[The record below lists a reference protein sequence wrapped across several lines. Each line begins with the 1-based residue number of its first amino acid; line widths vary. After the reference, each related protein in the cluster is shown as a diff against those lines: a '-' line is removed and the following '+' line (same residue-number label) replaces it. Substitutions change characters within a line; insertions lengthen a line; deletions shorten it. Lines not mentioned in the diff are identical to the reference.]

1 MALNYVSNHNELK
14 FKMGIGSILI
24 SYSKQNL
31 KLPSVKLQA
40 THPVWYAKTMRLP
53 DPIVLFIHNFCL
65 WLKIG
70 IRGKVYGV
78 ICFVHA
84 HH

>member
-40 THPVWYAKTMRLP
+40 SHLFGMPKT
-53 DPIVLFIHNFCL
+53 
-65 WLKIG
+65 
-70 IRGKVYGV
+70 
-78 ICFVHA
+78 
-84 HH
+84 